1 MVARAAKE
9 KDERARAVQAA
20 RAAEESASK
29 ARREGRNQDAK
40 ELVKAAEEC
49 NEVLTDLVRG
59 VEERRREK
67 TKELISDNGN
77 KKGKEAGVMEEKP
90 DFVDDLVEQA
100 KGLRERLVNAVG
112 GMQEGDVLGE
122 F

>member
-1 MVARAAKE
+1 M
-9 KDERARAVQAA
+9 
-20 RAAEESASK
+20 
-29 ARREGRNQDAK
+29 
-40 ELVKAAEEC
+40 
-49 NEVLTDLVRG
+49 TDLVRG

-67 TKELISDNGN
+67 TKELISENGN